1 MLTEML
7 SIIGSGLPTTTTT
20 AKATTTTA
28 KATTTTTTTEELKP
42 FYGDVNLDGFV
53 DLRDTILLNK
63 NLAGLVTL
71 SDIAAIN
78 ADVTEV
84 SDGINE
90 TDGMKL
96 MKFVLL
102 IVKDLG
108 PGTPDEV

>member
-1 MLTEML
+1 M
-7 SIIGSGLPTTTTT
+7 
-20 AKATTTTA
+20 
-28 KATTTTTTTEELKP
+28 
-42 FYGDVNLDGFV
+42 
-53 DLRDTILLNK
+53 NK

-90 TDGMKL
+90 TDAMKL

-102 IVKDLG
+102 LVKDLG
-108 PGTPDEV
+108 PGTPDEA